1 MKQTTLGIIIKD
13 GKILLWMKKRKFG
26 KWKWNGPGGKLDAW
40 ETIEECMIRETKEEF
55 GIDIIPE
62 NMKKA
67 WEFSWR
73 NKANEEQNHYVNIFL
88 ITDFE
93 WIPTE
98 SEEMLPKWFD
108 LENMPTDE
116 MWKED
121 ILWLP
126 RIFAWEYIEYEII
139 YGTDGTLEKM
149 TCIR

>member
-1 MKQTTLGIIIKD
+1 
-13 GKILLWMKKRKFG
+13 MKKRKFWKG
-26 KWKWNGPGGKLDAW
+26 KWNGPGGKLDDG
-40 ETIEECMIRETKEEF
+40 ETLEECMIRETKEEF

-62 NMKKA
+62 NMKKV

-73 NKANEEQNHYVNIFL
+73 NKANEEQNHYVHIYL
-88 ITDFE
+88 IDDFE
-93 WIPTE
+93 WVPTE

-108 LENMPTDE
+108 LENMPVED

-121 ILWLP
+121 VLWLP